1 MPVGTVIG
9 ALILY
14 YTWRPGIHALF
25 SEKRAGEFTPAELTA
40 ITQDTEWSSAVT
52 VFLTVVVILGTV
64 VVLGVIM
71 AMAAPRV
78 FR

>member
-52 VFLTVVVILGTV
+52 VFITVVVILGTV
-64 VVLGVIM
+64 VVLGVM